1 MSVTRPL
8 ATIVRATGPD
18 GRRRLALLALL
29 TIVGGL
35 AEFAS
40 LAALL
45 SLLRGWFG
53 TAGASLDGGP
63 LALFA
68 VAILTAG
75 AIRLALLAAT
85 ERLAFDTGHRILV
98 AVQRRVLARDWLTH
112 VSARASGPV
121 AAVELVDAWLFG
133 ALLPWLRAGT
143 ATVLS
148 AFIVAGLLWVD
159 PLAATAASL
168 LLGGLFALL
177 WLAIRP
183 ALRRAGDAIAD
194 GYEERVA
201 AIQENVG
208 ALRELI
214 LADAREA
221 AAEHFRI
228 IDRRLTRARIQLTV
242 IGSMPRILV
251 ESIGLLL
258 LVCLAAWLAN
268 RPGGAVAALP
278 TLATLALGAQ
288 RLLPLFQAV
297 GQAAG
302 NAAGMRSLSEKVAAL
317 IDTPDLRAEPRADPL
332 PFTRELRLDQL
343 GFTYPD
349 RDEPVLDRL
358 DLVIRAGERI
368 ALTGRNGSGKST
380 LADLVMGL
388 LPPTSGRILIDGVD
402 VAPEQLRAWQRN
414 VAHVP
419 QSPFLADASIARNIA
434 FAVAEPDHVRVV
446 EAARLAGLH
455 DLIMALPR
463 GYETRVG
470 DRGQLLSGGQ
480 RQRLALARALY
491 APAPLLVLDE
501 ASSALDPETEQHLLR
516 ALDALQAGGTTILLI
531 AHRPA
536 MLAGCD
542 RVLRIERGALVPA

>member
-1 MSVTRPL
+1 M
-8 ATIVRATGPD
+8 VRATGPD
-18 GRRRLALLALL
+18 GRRRLALLAAL
-29 TIVGGL
+29 TIAGGL

-53 TAGASLDGGP
+53 ATGARLDGGP

-68 VAILTAG
+68 VAILAAG

-98 AVQRRVLARDWLTH
+98 AVQRRVLARDWLSH
-112 VSARASGPV
+112 VAARASGPV

-143 ATVLS
+143 AIVLA

-159 PLAATAASL
+159 PLAATVASL
-168 LLGGLFALL
+168 LLGGLFALV

-228 IDRRLTRARIQLTV
+228 IDRRLTRARVQLTV
-242 IGSMPRILV
+242 IGSTPRILV

-258 LVCLAAWLAN
+258 LVCLAAWLAS

-288 RLLPLFQAV
+288 RLLPLFQAI
-297 GQAAG
+297 GQASG
-302 NAAGMRSLSEKVAAL
+302 NAAAMRSLSARVAAL

-332 PFTRELRLDQL
+332 PFTRELRLDQV
-343 GFTYPD
+343 GFTYPE
-349 RDEPVLDRL
+349 RDAPVLDRL

-388 LPPTSGRILIDGVD
+388 LPPTNGRMFVDGVELT
-402 VAPEQLRAWQRN
+402 PHQLRAWQRN

-455 DLIMALPR
+455 DFIMVLPR